1 VRLGPNKVNINL
13 PEIAFEAYGVQNQAK
28 LPWDRDPDFSR
39 LARFGDGL
47 KSENILSMAHAR
59 DALRQRRLIG
69 GPFAKKFL
77 LDQDY
82 LFKKCAKKAITN
94 LDRIRE
100 NNGGKVNVSLEFMKY
115 SFDVISMDYSRDA
128 NFSRI
133 FVWRIFQGR

>member
-1 VRLGPNKVNINL
+1 MRLSPNKVNINL
-13 PEIAFEAYGVQNQAK
+13 PEIAFEAYGVKNQAK

-39 LARFGDGL
+39 LARFGDAL

-82 LFKKCAKKAITN
+82 LFKNCAKKAIAN
-94 LDRIRE
+94 LDEIRK
-100 NNGGKVNVSLEFMKY
+100 NTDGKVNVNLEFMKY
-115 SFDVISMDYSRDA
+115 AFDVISIETVEA
-128 NFSRI
+128 C
-133 FVWRIFQGR
+133 